1 MRDCEAK
8 HDVGMEIKV
17 IWLVQA
23 RKIWIAASKFDLF
36 LQTQFN
42 KHRILFC
49 RPPEVC
55 IYYSAELDGHHHS
68 GYLVTFCKQSQKV
81 IQKKVRDSFGVQ
93 VASFAARLLIA
104 SLQMCSISRLLYP
117 QVGHRYSLIV
127 IPCQTDFCFDMFIQ
141 VTNWVLGSGESYLA
155 NSNDIGDSVI
165 SCEILRKEH
174 EEFELSARVREIILM

>member
-1 MRDCEAK
+1 M
-8 HDVGMEIKV
+8 
-17 IWLVQA
+17 
-23 RKIWIAASKFDLF
+23 
-36 LQTQFN
+36 
-42 KHRILFC
+42 
-49 RPPEVC
+49 
-55 IYYSAELDGHHHS
+55 
-68 GYLVTFCKQSQKV
+68 

-104 SLQMCSISRLLYP
+104 SWQMCSISRLLYP

-127 IPCQTDFCFDMFIQ
+127 ILCQTEFCFDMFIQ
-141 VTNWVLGSGESYLA
+141 VTNWVLGPGESYLA

>member
-1 MRDCEAK
+1 MR
-8 HDVGMEIKV
+8 
-17 IWLVQA
+17 L
-23 RKIWIAASKFDLF
+23 
-36 LQTQFN
+36 
-42 KHRILFC
+42 
-49 RPPEVC
+49 
-55 IYYSAELDGHHHS
+55 
-68 GYLVTFCKQSQKV
+68 
-81 IQKKVRDSFGVQ
+81 FGVQ